1 MFQYQVK
8 ELAKEL
14 FSQYGLDKDGWKLDF
29 DNAIRRNGCCSYST
43 KTISLSRHYIKLN
56 TPELVKDTLLHE
68 IAHALTP
75 DDRGHGRSWKLK
87 CAEIG
92 AMPVAVKRSMGIK
105 QVEGKWKAEC
115 PNPDCDFKVTRHRK
129 PTSRHRYSCNKC
141 SGRFFNWRY
150 ELIFKKEEA

>member
-14 FSQYGLDKDGWKLDF
+14 FSQHGLDKDGWKLDF

-75 DDRGHGRSWKLK
+75 NDRGHGRSWKLK

-92 AMPVAVKRSMGIK
+92 AMPVAVKRQMGIK
-105 QVEGKWKAEC
+105 QVEGKWKATC
-115 PNPDCDFKVTRHRK
+115 PGCNEVRSRHRK
-129 PTSRHRYSCNKC
+129 PQKGARYSCPNC
-141 SGRFFNWRY
+141 SGKWFNWRF
-150 ELIFKKEEA
+150 ELIFKKEDK